1 MNGHKRM
8 VMGIGL
14 VLSML
19 ASSWVT
25 SAHAGAYMGASL
37 GTAFMDDKAK
47 GSSVTVD
54 VDNETLGWKIF
65 GGGIAK
71 YWGVEGGWVALG
83 DTSDK
88 NSDGVKANLES
99 EGFALQ
105 GLGIYPLMDGKL
117 LPFVKLGVIIWDQD
131 LRFTDGTSRNDDGT
145 DGTWGAGIWWRPNTF
160 FGMRAEWEYFDLES
174 ELTMISA
181 SIILHFN

>member
-37 GTAFMDDKAK
+37 GTAYMDDKAK

-71 YWGVEGGWVALG
+71 YWGVEGGWVSLG

-88 NSDGVKANLES
+88 NSDGVKAFLES

-105 GLGIYPLMDGKL
+105 GLGIYPFMDGKL
-117 LPFVKLGVIIWDQD
+117 MPFVKLGVIIWDQD
-131 LRFTDGTSRNDDGT
+131 LRFTDGTGRNDDGT

-160 FGMRAEWEYFDLES
+160 FGMRVEWEYFDLES

-181 SIILHFN
+181 SVILHFN